1 MRLEHL
7 PQYRSLIG
15 DSLLEDE
22 ADMGAEVA
30 FLGQLFIGIKFSC
43 SYSMQVK
50 LSLVE
55 RPASKGGTL
64 WDLMGR
70 PALALRNIDAN
81 ELLEVLPDPVA
92 IIINGPEIKRKIP
105 SIKKKS

>member
-1 MRLEHL
+1 M

-43 SYSMQVK
+43 SYSMQVR

-55 RPASKGGTL
+55 RPAAKGGTL
-64 WDLMGR
+64 WDLMGL
-70 PALALRNIDAN
+70 PALALRNIEAK

-92 IIINGPEIKRKIP
+92 IIIKGP
-105 SIKKKS
+105 KK